1 MDSGVPK
8 HCRAGSIQLRLR
20 QKICKTEE
28 RPYQHLCWHGRKSF
42 KACFTLP
49 LSKAKHLFR
58 LSRVSVSRSLHI
70 ARVSGH
76 RCAAQRPD
84 CAGRRPPFRRAQRP
98 PGDGS
103 RQPLS
108 HPSGCGFGS
117 NQNGEVLRCPF
128 QNGVGRNL
136 VIQDHCTPALW
147 VTLRADERAELHLAT
162 FL

>member
-1 MDSGVPK
+1 MVRVQAVFLRRFNQALDHGAGLRATERIGKEPIFPPHHKWLNAALDTLFLYADNVPYA
-8 HCRAGSIQLRLR
+8 HDIFIL
-20 QKICKTEE
+20 I
-28 RPYQHLCWHGRKSF
+28 F
-42 KACFTLP
+42 
-49 LSKAKHLFR
+49 
-58 LSRVSVSRSLHI
+58 I
-70 ARVSGH
+70 AI
-76 RCAAQRPD
+76 
-84 CAGRRPPFRRAQRP
+84 CAGRRPQMRCSAAGLRSQRPPFRRAQRP

-108 HPSGCGFGS
+108 HPLGCGFGS
-117 NQNGEVLRCPF
+117 NENGEVLRCPF